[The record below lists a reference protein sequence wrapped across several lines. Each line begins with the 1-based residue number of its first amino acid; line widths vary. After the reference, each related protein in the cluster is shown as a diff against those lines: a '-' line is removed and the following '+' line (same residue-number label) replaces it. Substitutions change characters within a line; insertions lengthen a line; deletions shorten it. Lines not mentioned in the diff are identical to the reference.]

1 MHNGFELIIGQK
13 HRINNIGTPII
24 VCHFFGILWTIIN
37 VLVPTW
43 KYDGVPSKGNTTFT
57 WEKFMILV
65 GICFSKVESCR
76 KW

>member
-13 HRINNIGTPII
+13 HRINNIGTLII
-24 VCHFFGILWTIIN
+24 VCHFFWILWTIIN

-57 WEKFMILV
+57 
-65 GICFSKVESCR
+65 
-76 KW
+76 